1 MNNPPVLIRG
11 ALTGIGR
18 AAAVAFAKKGAKV
31 VVAGRRDGKALV
43 AAAHPEGSTD
53 PVPRRQSR
61 LAVPV
66 SRTLRP
72 ECPHVPSGAGPRRV
86 NMRLVNPTKG

>member
-1 MNNPPVLIRG
+1 MNTPPVLITG

-43 AAAHPEGSTD
+43 AAAYPEGSTD
-53 PVPRRQSR
+53 PVPRGQSR

-72 ECPHVPSGAGPRRV
+72 ACLHVPAGAGPRRV
-86 NMRLVNPTKG
+86 SMRLVNPTKG

>member
-1 MNNPPVLIRG
+1 MNNPVVLITG
-11 ALTGIGR
+11 TLTGIGR
-18 AAAVAFAKKGAKV
+18 AAAVAFAKGAKV
-31 VVAGRRDGKALV
+31 VLAGRRDGKALV
-43 AAAHPEGSTD
+43 AAAHPEGSAD

-72 ECPHVPSGAGPRRV
+72 ACLHVPVGAGPRRV